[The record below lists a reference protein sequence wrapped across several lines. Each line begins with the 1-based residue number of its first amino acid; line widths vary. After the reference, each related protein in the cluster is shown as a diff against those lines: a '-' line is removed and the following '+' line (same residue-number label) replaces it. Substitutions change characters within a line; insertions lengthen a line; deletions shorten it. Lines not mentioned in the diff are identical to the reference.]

1 MLYHFLVSGSFYTKI
16 NLSIN
21 MSVMYVYTHLTL
33 LEYEMRKLNLYKNFN
48 KSFSIS
54 LLFDRSLQ
62 VALGVSPVFVYL
74 NY

>member
-1 MLYHFLVSGSFYTKI
+1 
-16 NLSIN
+16 

-54 LLFDRSLQ
+54 LLFDRSFQ